1 MEKETII
8 YILIGVIFVFLIIA
22 LIASIPKP
30 YDEAQLLN
38 NTVVRIIDGDTFEY
52 YNEDLDKIV
61 KVRLLCVD
69 TPEKGKEGYDE
80 AKAYLRS
87 LILYREVTLASST
100 TNKDRYGRLLR
111 YVYVNELGEILFVNK
126 LIITEGY
133 GRTMIIPPED
143 CKKVQ

>member
-30 YDEAQLLN
+30 YDDTQLLN

-52 YNEDLDKIV
+52 YNEDLNKIV

-69 TPEKGKEGYDE
+69 TPEKGKDGYDE

-111 YVYVNELGEILFVNK
+111 YVYVNELGKFYLSTN
-126 LIITEGY
+126 
-133 GRTMIIPPED
+133 
-143 CKKVQ
+143 